1 MYGIILNIP
10 YALCITGILVLVF
23 LNKKGLIPREKGT
36 QWIIRLLFLLV
47 FILALRIRIPILIE
61 SSGRALD
68 PDAAFYLR
76 LAETSTG
83 IWKTGTREPL
93 FIWILRMV
101 LPFFQNG
108 NLAIR
113 CVSFLLSLILLGA
126 VFIIAKKYFNPFVGF
141 FSAFYL
147 VHNLQINTLSAMGL
161 RFEMI
166 ILTILLMFYLLFL
179 HRPQKKKISSL
190 VTGLCGGLILLA
202 YLPNILLVLFTII
215 VKGIRERWKILHF
228 VTALILTFLIC
239 SPYLLYSAKNYGD
252 PLIAVNVHAK
262 WYRNMEFAGKPG
274 FPARAD
280 VERNAYCGDSL
291 TSLEYMFKLHSL
303 KEVVERSARGFYY
316 IHWSKYM
323 GRTGFGHSLFL
334 WFYFIGIVL
343 LLTEGKWDFILFFLL
358 ISAPLSFVAGS
369 IDMSWRIPLVNIPL
383 AYMLC
388 GYGICRVACAAG
400 KYHTGENRTG
410 KQDKIT

>member
-1 MYGIILNIP
+1 
-10 YALCITGILVLVF
+10 
-23 LNKKGLIPREKGT
+23 
-36 QWIIRLLFLLV
+36 
-47 FILALRIRIPILIE
+47 
-61 SSGRALD
+61 
-68 PDAAFYLR
+68 
-76 LAETSTG
+76 
-83 IWKTGTREPL
+83 
-93 FIWILRMV
+93 
-101 LPFFQNG
+101 
-108 NLAIR
+108 
-113 CVSFLLSLILLGA
+113 
-126 VFIIAKKYFNPFVGF
+126 
-141 FSAFYL
+141 
-147 VHNLQINTLSAMGL
+147 
-161 RFEMI
+161 
-166 ILTILLMFYLLFL
+166 
-179 HRPQKKKISSL
+179 
-190 VTGLCGGLILLA
+190 LILLA

-215 VKGIRERWKILHF
+215 VKGIRERWKILHYT
-228 VTALILTFLIC
+228 TALILTFLIC

-274 FPARAD
+274 FPGRAD

-291 TSLEYMFKLHSL
+291 TSFEYMFKLHSL
-303 KEVVERSARGFYY
+303 KEVVKRSARGFYY

-358 ISAPLSFVAGS
+358 ISAPLSFIAGS

-388 GYGICRVACAAG
+388 GYGINQVACAAG
-400 KYHTGENRTG
+400 KYHTGESRTG